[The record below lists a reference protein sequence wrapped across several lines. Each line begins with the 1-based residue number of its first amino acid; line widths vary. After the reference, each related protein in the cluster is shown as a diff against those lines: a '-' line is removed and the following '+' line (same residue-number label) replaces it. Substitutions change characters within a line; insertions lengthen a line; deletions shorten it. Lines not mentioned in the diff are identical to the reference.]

1 MDWLESLEPHYGWLA
16 IGLVLAAAEMA
27 IPGVFLIWL
36 AGAAIITGL
45 LVWLVPIGVPLQV
58 VIFAALAI
66 VSVFMG
72 KRFLRANPIESAD
85 PMLNDRG
92 GQLVGEQVVVT
103 SALDGGAGKVKHG
116 DTEWLAKGPDAEPG
130 TKMRVSGHDG
140 TKLIVEHLH

>member
-103 SALDGGAGKVKHG
+103 SAIDGGAGKVKHG

-140 TKLIVEHLH
+140 TVLRVEHLH